1 MVFEDP
7 EVDPEQ
13 ANGRTAHEVV
23 EEYRRLQSA
32 YRGSFHSEK
41 DFYKE
46 KNSIETGPAL
56 EDVDLDTS
64 IKPTRS
70 REPSSTSS
78 ASVLRWILSPWK
90 ENEKDENKNKTK
102 RKSKTKRKRKE
113 KNLETTNANADLLY
127 TERAKEW
134 MAETFKKTELNMPK
148 VAIEKSKKKS
158 ISISEELLASPME
171 TKNSEKGYGSEK
183 GRNKLGKDNFEA
195 DTQWL
200 LQPYRVEASVEENK
214 GMETLPRED
223 SFTLFMQEISDLHKT
238 S

>member
-1 MVFEDP
+1 MSVTTWRTAKVTWKDRFYYFLTCSNPPEMVFEDP

-70 REPSSTSS
+70 REPSS
-78 ASVLRWILSPWK
+78 
-90 ENEKDENKNKTK
+90 
-102 RKSKTKRKRKE
+102 
-113 KNLETTNANADLLY
+113 
-127 TERAKEW
+127 
-134 MAETFKKTELNMPK
+134 
-148 VAIEKSKKKS
+148 
-158 ISISEELLASPME
+158 
-171 TKNSEKGYGSEK
+171 
-183 GRNKLGKDNFEA
+183 
-195 DTQWL
+195 
-200 LQPYRVEASVEENK
+200 
-214 GMETLPRED
+214 
-223 SFTLFMQEISDLHKT
+223 
-238 S
+238 